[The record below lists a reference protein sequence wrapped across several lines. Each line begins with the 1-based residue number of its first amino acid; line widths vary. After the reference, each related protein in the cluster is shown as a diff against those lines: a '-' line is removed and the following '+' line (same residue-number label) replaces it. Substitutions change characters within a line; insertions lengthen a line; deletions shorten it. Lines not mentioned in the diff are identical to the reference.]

1 MESSPLADIGC
12 PVVGVVEPDRELRR
26 VLEDLE
32 AVGRLP
38 LTTTTEV

>member
-1 MESSPLADIGC
+1 MPAFHDTATTTAPPEIG
-12 PVVGVVEPDRELRR
+12 VEE
-26 VLEDLE
+26 LEDLE